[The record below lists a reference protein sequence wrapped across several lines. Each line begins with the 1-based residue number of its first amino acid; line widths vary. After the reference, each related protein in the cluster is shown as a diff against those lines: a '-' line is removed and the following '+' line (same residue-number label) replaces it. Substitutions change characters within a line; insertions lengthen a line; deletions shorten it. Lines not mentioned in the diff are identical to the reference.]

1 MMTLSSGPV
10 RLADIG
16 NRHGGIKCVCALRI
30 IKTET
35 LNFFSEE
42 RSSSTKL
49 NNYIKKTYKK
59 YHFDNTNCRDVK
71 DRVGEYNWDTC

>member
-16 NRHGGIKCVCALRI
+16 NRHGGIKYVCALRI

-35 LNFFSEE
+35 LNFFREE

-49 NNYIKKTYKK
+49 NNYIKKKRTK
-59 YHFDNTNCRDVK
+59 NTILIIQIA
-71 DRVGEYNWDTC
+71 ET

>member
-16 NRHGGIKCVCALRI
+16 NRHGGIKYVCALRI

-35 LNFFSEE
+35 LNFFREE

-49 NNYIKKTYKK
+49 NNYIKKRTKK
-59 YHFDNTNCRDVK
+59 PILIIQIAET
-71 DRVGEYNWDTC
+71 

>member
-16 NRHGGIKCVCALRI
+16 NRHGGIKYVCALRI

-35 LNFFSEE
+35 LNFFP
-42 RSSSTKL
+42 RGAFIKHKIKQL
-49 NNYIKKTYKK
+49 HKKTYKK
-59 YHFDNTNCRDVK
+59 NHFDNTNCRDVK